1 MKGERGFTLVETLV
15 AVAITGFIGM
25 VLGLA
30 VQQVATVP
38 EQGNDQIDALHAVQN
53 AAHWVGLDGQM
64 AESAS
69 GGGSLTLTLPDDSV
83 ISYTL
88 SGDSLHREDSS
99 SNMTVAMN
107 ISSVNFTIE
116 GRVITMNIVADP
128 ASRWDMSENQT
139 YQIYMRPTG

>member
-38 EQGNDQIDALHAVQN
+38 EKGNDQVDALRAVQN

-88 SGDSLHREDSS
+88 SGDSLHRADGS
-99 SNMTVAMN
+99 SNRTIATS
-107 ISSVNFTIE
+107 ISSVNFTIV
-116 GRVITMNIVADP
+116 GRVITMNIVAEP
-128 ASRWDMSENQT
+128 APPSGAEARERKTQN
-139 YQIYMRPTG
+139 IILE